1 MHKRA
6 HAHALAGA
14 RRRSVADL
22 PDFTQPASGLP
33 SVATRKAMAVVK
45 QPAVEPKLPPYRPL
59 SNRLRGWIILLTL
72 VTVLGLA
79 ALLLRPQWR
88 LLAAKAARADAAA
101 LAACPPDATRAAP
114 GCPGSRMPVL
124 VLPVLPMPMP
134 VLPMPVLLMPAAPA
148 ADAASR

>member
-6 HAHALAGA
+6 HAHALSGA

-33 SVATRKAMAVVK
+33 SVATRKAVAVTK

-59 SNRLRGWIILLTL
+59 SNRLRGGIVLLTL
-72 VTVLGLA
+72 ITVLGLA
-79 ALLLRPQWR
+79 ALLLRPQWC
-88 LLAAKAARADAAA
+88 LLAAKAARDEAAA

-124 VLPVLPMPMP
+124 VMP
-134 VLPMPVLLMPAAPA
+134 VLQMPVLVLPAAPA

>member
-6 HAHALAGA
+6 HAHALPSA

-33 SVATRKAMAVVK
+33 SVATRKALAVARKPV
-45 QPAVEPKLPPYRPL
+45 VEPNLPPYRPV
-59 SNRLRGWIILLTL
+59 SNRLRGWIVVLTL
-72 VTVLGLA
+72 VTVGALA
-79 ALLLRPQWR
+79 ALMLRPQWR

-124 VLPVLPMPMP
+124 VLP
-134 VLPMPVLLMPAAPA
+134 AAPA
-148 ADAASR
+148 ADAAIR

>member
-6 HAHALAGA
+6 HAHALSGA

-33 SVATRKAMAVVK
+33 SVATRKAVAVVK

-59 SNRLRGWIILLTL
+59 SNRLRGWIVLLTL

-79 ALLLRPQWR
+79 ALLLRPQWH

-124 VLPVLPMPMP
+124 VLP
-134 VLPMPVLLMPAAPA
+134 AAPA
-148 ADAASR
+148 AGTAIR